1 MTCDDAV
8 LELSGSERSEA
19 LLAHL
24 AACPRC
30 REAAR
35 VLDLA
40 TLPPPSLAEQ
50 AAFKGLATTTRAA
63 WDARERQ
70 AWGRRRWAQQA
81 VSLAAAA
88 GLGALVASGAWML
101 RTRPTP
107 LQPAAIL
114 ASAELASGDEAESYL
129 QDDEVF
135 FDVSWPEGDSP

>member
-8 LELSGSERSEA
+8 LELSGSDRSEA

-24 AACPRC
+24 AGCLRC
-30 REAAR
+30 REVAQ

-40 TLPPPSLAEQ
+40 TLPSPSPAEQ
-50 AAFKGLATTTRAA
+50 AAFKGLAATTRAA

-70 AWGRRRWAQQA
+70 ARGRRRWMQQG

-101 RTRPTP
+101 RARPTP
-107 LQPAAIL
+107 LAPEAVLAAAAL
-114 ASAELASGDEAESYL
+114 ASADDPESYL

-135 FDVSWPEGDSP
+135 FDVSWPEGDTP